1 MPTARC
7 AAVSIVEHMRASRE
21 VVRASVV
28 GAVAVLATLF
38 PLLRDEP
45 HDSFPLSN
53 YPMFTSAQPATTS
66 FVRAVA
72 VADDGSQ
79 DGLPPEIAGGTVE
92 VIHANRTLRRAVREG
107 RADEMCEEIAER
119 AAARPDVVEVLIVS
133 ERYDVIDALRADD
146 PDAVSRTVLARCP
159 TEAR

>member
-1 MPTARC
+1 
-7 AAVSIVEHMRASRE
+7 MRASRE

-28 GAVAVLATLF
+28 GGVAVLATLF

-72 VADDGSQ
+72 VAADGSQ

-107 RADEMCEEIAER
+107 RAAEMCEEIAAR
-119 AAARPDVVEVLIVS
+119 AAAASPDVVEVLIVS

-146 PDAVSRTVLARCP
+146 PDAVSRTVHARCQV
-159 TEAR
+159 EAR